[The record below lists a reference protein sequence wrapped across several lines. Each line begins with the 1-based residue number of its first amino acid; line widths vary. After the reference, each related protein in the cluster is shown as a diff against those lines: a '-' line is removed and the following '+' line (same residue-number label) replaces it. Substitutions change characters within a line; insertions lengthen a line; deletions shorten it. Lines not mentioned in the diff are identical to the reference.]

1 MPQDFWASS
10 GYHELEKLPAGLRAT
25 PEWLARFL
33 TRDELLPPPESGPHE
48 QLLHARLAGDPLA
61 ALDEAAL
68 APVEDSDARDNWRE
82 FGRFRDRVL
91 AFPTLEAAYRDLFRR
106 PEVDLAPPFVD
117 AIVHAIVR
125 GLLGADA
132 DAWLCRAGE
141 MLFRR
146 QRLATEAGQVL
157 VADAATLEAFHDTG
171 GFGNVGRLL
180 RRQSTELPAVKMD
193 VLDAEN
199 ASFYFMRDELYSFAL
214 DITPGRDGANA
225 IARVLERW
233 VGRMAGVRVAIEPVA
248 RVEDARWRW
257 HAGLDI
263 DSSAILD
270 ALYRGEKPGEEEIA
284 RLALLFELRFENDA
298 DATPGMRGKPVYLG
312 LACRPDRTLK
322 VKPQNLLVNLPL
334 ARDANAERVE

>member
-1 MPQDFWASS
+1 
-10 GYHELEKLPAGLRAT
+10 
-25 PEWLARFL
+25 
-33 TRDELLPPPESGPHE
+33 
-48 QLLHARLAGDPLA
+48 
-61 ALDEAAL
+61 
-68 APVEDSDARDNWRE
+68 
-82 FGRFRDRVL
+82 
-91 AFPTLEAAYRDLFRR
+91 
-106 PEVDLAPPFVD
+106 
-117 AIVHAIVR
+117 
-125 GLLGADA
+125 
-132 DAWLCRAGE
+132 
-141 MLFRR
+141 
-146 QRLATEAGQVL
+146 
-157 VADAATLEAFHDTG
+157 
-171 GFGNVGRLL
+171 
-180 RRQSTELPAVKMD
+180 
-193 VLDAEN
+193 
-199 ASFYFMRDELYSFAL
+199 MRDELYSFAL